1 MWPLV
6 GRDRE
11 LEALSDR
18 LKQEGS
24 IVLAGPAGV
33 GKTRLATELLQGA
46 VARGFAV
53 VRVAATQASAGMPFG
68 AFATLLPELRPGLDR
83 VQMLQRVAKAV
94 VARGEG
100 RPFILLVDDAHLL
113 DDASAALTHHL
124 AATGGAAVLATVRST
139 ERAPDPVLA
148 LWKDGLAERVELAPL
163 TESDVDDLL
172 NAALGGPVDRATR
185 QLVFERSSGNVLFL
199 RELILGALDA
209 GVLRQRVGVWRLEGR
224 LPASARLVELV
235 EARLG
240 DLSDRDRDS
249 LELLALGQPL
259 GVDLFEQL
267 TGVRTLPAL
276 ERRHLV
282 SVEKDGQRLHVGLAH
297 PLYGD
302 VLQRV
307 LSPVRA
313 RALYRTL
320 ADALEATAARRRDDV
335 LRLAIWRLEGG
346 GLVQPGTLLAGGR
359 RAWVLHDLP
368 ATERLAR
375 AAVAAGGGFD
385 AGLLLGQ
392 VLSAAGRP
400 EEAEDQLR
408 TLVPEAA
415 DDRQRVELASA
426 RIDNL
431 CYSMNRLEE
440 GLAVAEAA
448 EAAISDGACRDEI
461 TAHRASL
468 LDASGDT
475 TGGLALALP
484 LLERADGR
492 GLAWASVIA
501 TGALA
506 RTGATDA
513 ALATAERGLA
523 AAARLTGPPLPW
535 GRSAYAATQTWALLF
550 SGRLSEGERLART
563 EYDRGVAEGSSE
575 TEFVMGAILA
585 MVNVAQGRV
594 ATAARRAREAATMA
608 RDHGRP
614 IHVRLALMSL
624 VEALALAGRA
634 PEAAEAL
641 AELDHCCLPVAH
653 ILEPEAAVGRSLGG
667 GGRRGPDPG
676 QGGPRPGGG
685 DGRPGRRPG
694 LRERGVARP
703 RPPGG
708 TGASPGPPRG
718 AGRADGRPAA
728 GGPGRP
734 RPRPGQPESH
744 RVAGGCDRF
753 RGHGVSPRRRRS
765 RSRGGGVLEAGWQH
779 AAGERG
785 RPARP
790 APGRRVRGRP
800 HPCTRHR
807 HDRPGDAVGPGVGDR
822 PPGGGRL
829 LESRHRRPALPLLP
843 HGGEQALQ
851 RLHEARDRP
860 PGRAGRG
867 AARHLTPVAGCVLAQ
882 RVRREGT
889 SGSAGVEQLA
899 VHVGVSGQDSQEDH
913 AVGSHLDHLGDAG
926 IHMSQVR
933 CAMSPLSR
941 PGTVAT
947 TRFNAGPG
955 SPRVGRRPPLAG

>member
-11 LEALSDR
+11 LELLSDR

-24 IVLAGPAGV
+24 VVLAGPAGV

-124 AATGGAAVLATVRST
+124 AATGRAAVLATVRST

-148 LWKDGLAERVELAPL
+148 LWKDGLAERIELLPL

-172 NAALGGPVDRATR
+172 NVALGGPVDRATR

-259 GVDLFEQL
+259 GVDVFEQL
-267 TGVRTLPAL
+267 TGVQALPAL

-282 SVEKDGQRLHVGLAH
+282 SVEKDGQRLQVGIAH
-297 PLYGD
+297 PVYGD

-307 LSPVRA
+307 LSPARA

-346 GLVQPGTLLAGGR
+346 GLVQPGTLAAGAR

-392 VLSAAGRP
+392 VLSAEGRP

-408 TLVPEAA
+408 PLVPEAA

-431 CYSMNRLEE
+431 CYSMNRLDE

-448 EAAISDGACRDEI
+448 EAAISDRDCRDEI

-484 LLERADGR
+484 LLERAEGR

-506 RTGATDA
+506 RTGATEH

-523 AAARLTGPPLPW
+523 VAAELTGPPLPW
-535 GRSAYAATQTWALLF
+535 GRSAYASVQTWALLF

-614 IHVRLALMSL
+614 IHVRLALVSL

-634 PEAAEAL
+634 AEAAEAL

-653 ILEPEAAVGRSLGG
+653 ILEPEAVRAGAWVAVAAGDLTRAKDVLA
-667 GGRRGPDPG
+667 
-676 QGGPRPGGG
+676 QAAAMAAGGG
-685 DGRPGRRPG
+685 DLAFEGAAWHD
-694 LRERGVARP
+694 LAR
-703 RPPGG
+703 
-708 TGASPGPPRG
+708 
-718 AGRADGRPAA
+718 
-728 GGPGRP
+728 
-734 RPRPGQPESH
+734 
-744 RVAGGCDRF
+744 
-753 RGHGVSPRRRRS
+753 
-765 RSRGGGVLEAGWQH
+765 L
-779 AAGERG
+779 GE
-785 RPARP
+785 
-790 APGRRVRGRP
+790 
-800 HPCTRHR
+800 
-807 HDRPGDAVGPGVGDR
+807 
-822 PPGGGRL
+822 
-829 LESRHRRPALPLLP
+829 
-843 HGGEQALQ
+843 
-851 RLHEARDRP
+851 
-860 PGRAGRG
+860 PGRARARLEELAECMEGPLP
-867 AARHLTPVAGCVLAQ
+867 AARAAHARALVTGDPTELLAVAAAFEDMGSHLVAAEAAADAAAGWKREGNTRRANAADRLAQ
-882 RVRREGT
+882 RLADECEGARTPALVTDTTARATLSARELEIARLAAAGYSNRDIAAQLYLSYRT
-889 SGSAGVEQLA
+889 VENKLYSAYTKLGIASRDQLGEA
-899 VHVGVSGQDSQEDH
+899 
-913 AVGSHLDHLGDAG
+913 LRG
-926 IHMSQVR
+926 I
-933 CAMSPLSR
+933 
-941 PGTVAT
+941 
-947 TRFNAGPG
+947 
-955 SPRVGRRPPLAG
+955 

>member
-18 LKQEGS
+18 LKGEGS

-33 GKTRLATELLQGA
+33 GKTRLAAELLQGA

-53 VRVAATQASAGMPFG
+53 VRVAATQASSGMPFG

-83 VQMLQRVAKAV
+83 TQMLQRVAKAV
-94 VARGEG
+94 VSRGEG

-124 AATGGAAVLATVRST
+124 AATGRAAILATVRSA
-139 ERAPDPVLA
+139 ERAPGPVLA

-185 QLVFERSSGNVLFL
+185 QSVFQRSSGNVLFL
-199 RELILGALDA
+199 RELVLGALEA

-249 LELLALGQPL
+249 LELLAVGQPL

-267 TGVRTLPAL
+267 AGVRTLPAL

-282 SVEKDGQRLHVGLAH
+282 TVEKDGQRLQVGLAH
-297 PLYGD
+297 PLYSD

-307 LSPVRA
+307 LSPARA
-313 RALYRTL
+313 RALYRML

-335 LRLAIWRLEGG
+335 LRLAMWRLEGG
-346 GLVQPGTLLAGGR
+346 GLVQPTTLLAGGR

-375 AAVAAGGGFD
+375 ATVAAGGGFD

-392 VLSAAGRP
+392 VLSAEGRP
-400 EEAEDQLR
+400 DEAEEQLS
-408 TLVPEAA
+408 TLEPEAA

-431 CYSMNRLEE
+431 CYSMNRLDE

-448 EAAISDGACRDEI
+448 EAAISDDACRDEI

-475 TGGLALALP
+475 SGGLALALP
-484 LLERADGR
+484 LLDRADGR

-501 TGALA
+501 TAGLA
-506 RTGATDA
+506 RVGQTEA

-523 AAARLTGPPLPW
+523 VAATLTGPPLPW
-535 GRSAYAATQTWALLF
+535 GRSAYASTQTWALLF
-550 SGRLSEGERLART
+550 SGRLTEAERLASA
-563 EYDRGVAEGSSE
+563 EYDRGVAEGSVE

-614 IHVRLALMSL
+614 IHVRLALLSL

-634 PEAAEAL
+634 AEAAEAL
-641 AELDHCCLPVAH
+641 TELEHCCLPVAH
-653 ILEPEAAVGRSLGG
+653 ILEPEAVRAGAWVAVAAGDLTGAKKVLARAAAMAA
-667 GGRRGPDPG
+667 R
-676 QGGPRPGGG
+676 GG
-685 DGRPGRRPG
+685 DLAFEGAAWHDLARLGEPVTARVR
-694 LRERGVARP
+694 LEELAERME
-703 RPPGG
+703 
-708 TGASPGPPRG
+708 GPLP
-718 AGRADGRPAA
+718 AGRAAHARALVTRDPTELLAAA
-728 GGPGRP
+728 GAFEEMGSHLVAAEAAA
-734 RPRPGQPESH
+734 ESA
-744 RVAGGCDRF
+744 AGWK
-753 RGHGVSPRRRRS
+753 
-765 RSRGGGVLEAGWQH
+765 RGGDTRRAN
-779 AAGERG
+779 AA
-785 RPARP
+785 
-790 APGRRVRGRP
+790 
-800 HPCTRHR
+800 
-807 HDRPGDAVGPGVGDR
+807 DR
-822 PPGGGRL
+822 
-829 LESRHRRPALPLLP
+829 
-843 HGGEQALQ
+843 
-851 RLHEARDRP
+851 
-860 PGRAGRG
+860 
-867 AARHLTPVAGCVLAQ
+867 LAQ
-882 RVRREGT
+882 RLAGECEGARTPALVTDTTARATLSARELEIARLAAAGYSNRDIAAQLYLSYRTVENKLYTAYTKLGIARR
-889 SGSAGVEQLA
+889 EQLA
-899 VHVGVSGQDSQEDH
+899 EALQ
-913 AVGSHLDHLGDAG
+913 G
-926 IHMSQVR
+926 I
-933 CAMSPLSR
+933 
-941 PGTVAT
+941 
-947 TRFNAGPG
+947 
-955 SPRVGRRPPLAG
+955 